1 MGSGQLASTGVE
13 ENHPEKVFN
22 VNNEDELKESLEEA
36 REVSLKNFGKRIR
49 FYAPSFM
56 YYKTSYYR
64 SLPAEFSTISVTG
77 KSCALECRHCG
88 GKVLNTMYAATTPE
102 KLLELCTQL
111 KRKGALGC
119 LISGG
124 CLPDGSVPLGKL
136 IDAIQKVKS
145 ELGLTVIVHTG
156 IVDFKM
162 AERLRSAGVDAAL
175 IDVIGS
181 DETIREIYR
190 LNVTVKA
197 YEDSLRALHKAGIA
211 FVPHVIVG
219 LHYGKLKGE
228 LHALKMVSKYQPSAL
243 VIIAF
248 MPIRGTEMESVA
260 PPKPMDI
267 AKVVTVARLMF
278 SKTPLAL
285 GCMRPKGKHRIE
297 TDILAIKAGA
307 NAIAFPTEEAI
318 RFTEKQGYEIAFS
331 SLCCSQIYT
340 DMNIL
345 NPSV

>member
-1 MGSGQLASTGVE
+1 MTDESFEDYVK
-13 ENHPEKVFN
+13 KVFDAN
-22 VNNEDELKESLEEA
+22 CEEEFEESLGEA
-36 REVSLKNFGKRIR
+36 QEVSLKNFGKRIR

-64 SLPAEFSTISVTG
+64 SLPTDFPTISVTG
-77 KSCALECRHCG
+77 KGCALKCKHCG

-124 CLPDGSVPLGKL
+124 CLPDGSVPLGKF
-136 IDAIQKVKS
+136 IDVIQKVKR

-156 IVDFKM
+156 IIDFYTAK
-162 AERLRSAGVDAAL
+162 RLRNAGVDAAL
-175 IDVIGS
+175 IDIIGS

-197 YEDSLRALHKAGIA
+197 YEDSLRALHEAGIA

-228 LHALKMVSKYQPSAL
+228 LHALEMVSKYQPSAL

-248 MPIRGTEMESVA
+248 MPIHGTEMESVA

-267 AKVVTVARLMF
+267 AKVIAAARLMF

-285 GCMRPKGKHRIE
+285 GCMRPKGKHRID
-297 TDILAIKAGA
+297 TDILAIKAGV
-307 NAIAFPTEEAI
+307 NGVAFPTEEAI
-318 RFTEKQGYEIAFS
+318 RFAEELGYDIAFS
-331 SLCCSQIYT
+331 SLCCSQICT
-340 DMNIL
+340 DMKIL

>member
-1 MGSGQLASTGVE
+1 MFEDYVK
-13 ENHPEKVFN
+13 KVFDAN
-22 VNNEDELKESLEEA
+22 CEEEFEESLREA
-36 REVSLKNFGKRIR
+36 QEVSLKNFGKRIR

-56 YYKTSYYR
+56 YYKTRYYR
-64 SLPAEFSTISVTG
+64 SFPTDFPTISVTG
-77 KSCALECRHCG
+77 KGCALKCKHCG
-88 GKVLNTMYAATTPE
+88 GKVLNTMHAATTPE

-124 CLPDGSVPLGKL
+124 CLPDGSVPLGRF
-136 IDAIQKVKS
+136 IDVIEKVKR
-145 ELGLTVIVHTG
+145 ELGLTVIIHTG
-156 IVDFKM
+156 MIDFYTAKM
-162 AERLRSAGVDAAL
+162 LRKAGVDAAL
-175 IDVIGS
+175 IDMIGS

-197 YEDSLRALHKAGIA
+197 YEDSLRSLHEAGIA

-228 LHALKMVSKYQPSAL
+228 LHALKMISKYQPSAL

-267 AKVVTVARLMF
+267 AKVIGVARLMF
-278 SKTPLAL
+278 SRTPLAL

-297 TDILAIKAGA
+297 TDILAIKAGV

-318 RFTEKQGYEIAFS
+318 ETAERLGYEISFS
-331 SLCCSQIYT
+331 SVCCSQAYSDFMIRT
-340 DMNIL
+340 L
-345 NPSV
+345 